1 MSLSP
6 SSLQRIRAIEPLL
19 ADELEAD
26 VGRLVRAG
34 SAMAWAQSRL
44 PRLVHAGSAT
54 GVLRVLVDEARQLT
68 GVPGAWALAWSGDI
82 EQPSVEALAV
92 SGETPVI
99 RAMPTPDVISK
110 TIVGQVIR
118 EGRPAWSDDALAD
131 QRFSGV
137 ESVLAIQVRSVGCV
151 PVGETGVLYLHDP
164 ARPGRFDARAKAEL
178 SALCALAA
186 PFLEPRGEVPAE
198 RPEEGRPPPIPGLV
212 GDSPAMDDLRFAIV
226 AFAPMPWPALIL
238 GETGTGKGLVARSIH
253 DQSAQARHPF
263 VAVNC
268 GAIPES
274 LAESTLFGHEKGAF
288 TGADRKRSGVVER
301 VGEGTLFLDEVGELP
316 APIQVKLLRLLQER
330 TFERV
335 GGDRELPFRGR
346 IVAATHRQVDRS
358 DERGGFR
365 EDLYHRLGACVL
377 RVPPLADRRAD
388 IPALAEHLLQ
398 RALQEL
404 TGSFSLTLA
413 SETLVTFRRRDWP
426 GNVRELENAVRAS
439 LAHAIAR
446 GEAVVRPEHL
456 MPGPE
461 GVDGSSEAG
470 LPPLP
475 VDLAEATDAYQR
487 RLVEAALDEAGGH
500 RTRAAELLGV
510 SRQWLH
516 RLTSRWKDEG

>member
-1 MSLSP
+1 
-6 SSLQRIRAIEPLL
+6 
-19 ADELEAD
+19 
-26 VGRLVRAG
+26 
-34 SAMAWAQSRL
+34 
-44 PRLVHAGSAT
+44 
-54 GVLRVLVDEARQLT
+54 
-68 GVPGAWALAWSGDI
+68 
-82 EQPSVEALAV
+82 
-92 SGETPVI
+92 
-99 RAMPTPDVISK
+99 
-110 TIVGQVIR
+110 
-118 EGRPAWSDDALAD
+118 
-131 QRFSGV
+131 
-137 ESVLAIQVRSVGCV
+137 
-151 PVGETGVLYLHDP
+151 
-164 ARPGRFDARAKAEL
+164 
-178 SALCALAA
+178 
-186 PFLEPRGEVPAE
+186 
-198 RPEEGRPPPIPGLV
+198 
-212 GDSPAMDDLRFAIV
+212 
-226 AFAPMPWPALIL
+226 MPWPALIL
-238 GETGTGKGLVARSIH
+238 GETGTGKELVARSIH